1 MSIYRLLRRL
11 YAQFEEKKKTKYL
24 DNLISH
30 GLKLGKNVEIISDY
44 FFDPSH
50 CYLITIEDNCTIC
63 PAVRLIAHD
72 ASTFRALGY
81 TKMGRI
87 TIKKGCFIGD
97 STTILP
103 NVTIGENCIIGSGS
117 VVTKS
122 IPDNMVAAGN
132 PAVTLMS
139 VDDYI
144 NKIKEQSKDK
154 KIFGK
159 EYHIHNLTKE
169 KRQEI
174 LDAVED
180 STGFIV

>member
-1 MSIYRLLRRL
+1 MSIYRLLKRL
-11 YAQFEEKKKTKYL
+11 YSIFEEKKKEKYL
-24 DNLISH
+24 QNLVKQ
-30 GLKLGKNVEIISDY
+30 GLNLGQNVEIVSDY

-50 CYLITIEDNCTIC
+50 CFLITIEDNCTIC
-63 PAVRLIAHD
+63 PGVRLIAHD
-72 ASTFRALGY
+72 ASTFRVLGY

-97 STTILP
+97 STIVLP

-132 PAVTLMS
+132 PAVTLTS
-139 VDDYI
+139 VDDYL

-159 EYHIHNLTKE
+159 DYHIHNLTKE

-174 LDAVED
+174 LDAVDD
-180 STGFIV
+180 SMGFIV